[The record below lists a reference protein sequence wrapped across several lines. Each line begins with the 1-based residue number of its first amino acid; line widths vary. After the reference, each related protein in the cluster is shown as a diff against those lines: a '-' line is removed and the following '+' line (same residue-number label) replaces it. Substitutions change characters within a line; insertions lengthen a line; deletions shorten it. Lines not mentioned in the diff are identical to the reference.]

1 MNFLTAKTR
10 RLTQRSQRIF
20 LCDLCVNLRVF
31 AVRKLIMP
39 QSLTIDEFLEKAKT
53 RPVLDVRSPG
63 EFAHAHLP
71 GAVNLPLFDNP
82 ERAEIGTIYK
92 QIGKDDAVLRGLE
105 LVGPK
110 LAGFVRT
117 ARELTP
123 DGGEVLVHCW
133 RGGMRSGSMA
143 WLLQT
148 AGLPTA
154 TLQGGYKA
162 YRQAVLQEFEKPLNL
177 LVLGGKTGSA
187 KTEVL
192 HELACRGEQILDL
205 EALAHHRGSSYGML
219 GQPPQP
225 SGEQFENLL
234 FAAIRKL
241 DPTRRIWVEDESRK
255 VGTCVLPD
263 GFWRQF
269 MAAPVLALDVPL
281 EARVAFLVKTY
292 GQFPREAL
300 RAATER
306 IRKRLGNDR
315 AQVAL
320 EALDRGDYAEVVRL
334 TLAYYDKAYQHGLS
348 QREPGKVRKI
358 EVEKIDPAGNA
369 ERLLAAV

>member
-1 MNFLTAKTR
+1 
-10 RLTQRSQRIF
+10 
-20 LCDLCVNLRVF
+20 
-31 AVRKLIMP
+31 MP
-39 QSLTIDEFLEKAKT
+39 QLTVTEFLEKAKT

-71 GAVNLPLFDNP
+71 GAVNMPLFDNP
-82 ERAEIGTIYK
+82 ERAEIGIIYK
-92 QIGKDDAVLRGLE
+92 QIGKEDAVLRGLE

-110 LAGFVRT
+110 LAHFVRT
-117 ARELTP
+117 ARDLTP

-133 RGGMRSGSMA
+133 RGGMRSGSVA
-143 WLLQT
+143 WLLET

-154 TLQGGYKA
+154 TLRGGYKA
-162 YRQAVLQEFEKPLNL
+162 YRQAVLQEFERPLNL
-177 LVLGGKTGSA
+177 VVLGGKTGSA

-192 HELACRGEQILDL
+192 HELARRGEQVIDL

-225 SGEQFENLL
+225 SVEQFENLL
-234 FAAIRKL
+234 FEELRKL

-269 MAAPVLALDVPL
+269 LAAPVWALDVPL
-281 EARVAFLVKTY
+281 EARIDFLVKTY
-292 GQFPREAL
+292 GQFPREDL
-300 RAATER
+300 RAATGR
-306 IRKRLGNDR
+306 IGKRLGNDR
-315 AQVAL
+315 VQLAL
-320 EALDRGDYAEVVRL
+320 AAIDRGDYAEVVRL
-334 TLAYYDKAYQHGLS
+334 TLVYYDKAYQHGLS
-348 QREPGKVRKI
+348 LREPAKVKTI
-358 EVEKIDPAGNA
+358 AVEGIDPAGNA

>member
-1 MNFLTAKTR
+1 MPHQLT
-10 RLTQRSQRIF
+10 LT
-20 LCDLCVNLRVF
+20 
-31 AVRKLIMP
+31 
-39 QSLTIDEFLEKAKT
+39 EFLEKAKT

-71 GAVNLPLFDNP
+71 GAVNMPLFDNP

-92 QIGKDDAVLRGLE
+92 QIGKEDAVLRGLE

-110 LAGFVRT
+110 LADFVRT
-117 ARELTP
+117 ARDLTP

-133 RGGMRSGSMA
+133 RGGMRSGSVA
-143 WLLQT
+143 WLLET
-148 AGLPTA
+148 AGIPTA

-162 YRQAVLQEFEKPLNL
+162 YRQAVLGEFEKPLNL

-192 HELACRGEQILDL
+192 HELARRGEQVLDL

-234 FAAIRKL
+234 FEELRKL

-255 VGTCVLPD
+255 VGTCVLPE

-269 MAAPVLALDVPL
+269 LAAPVLALDVPL
-281 EARVAFLVKTY
+281 EARVDFLVKTY
-292 GQFPREAL
+292 GQFPREQL

-306 IRKRLGNDR
+306 IGKRLGHDR
-315 AQVAL
+315 VKLAL
-320 EALDRGDYAEVVRL
+320 AALDQGDYAEVVRL

-348 QREPGKVRKI
+348 LREAGKVKTI
-358 EVEKIDPAGNA
+358 AVEGIDPAGNA
-369 ERLLAAV
+369 ERLLAEP

>member
-1 MNFLTAKTR
+1 MPHQLT
-10 RLTQRSQRIF
+10 LT
-20 LCDLCVNLRVF
+20 
-31 AVRKLIMP
+31 
-39 QSLTIDEFLEKAKT
+39 EFLEKAKT

-71 GAVNLPLFDNP
+71 GAVNMPLFDNP

-92 QIGKDDAVLRGLE
+92 QIGKEDAVLRGLE

-110 LAGFVRT
+110 LADFVRT
-117 ARELTP
+117 ARDLTP

-133 RGGMRSGSMA
+133 RGGMRSGSVA
-143 WLLQT
+143 WLLET
-148 AGLPTA
+148 AGIPTA

-162 YRQAVLQEFEKPLNL
+162 YRQAVLQAFENPLNL
-177 LVLGGKTGSA
+177 VVLGGKTGSG

-192 HELACRGEQILDL
+192 HELARRGEQVLDL

-234 FAAIRKL
+234 FEELRKL

-255 VGTCVLPD
+255 VGTCVLPE

-269 MAAPVLALDVPL
+269 LAAPVLALDVPL
-281 EARVAFLVKTY
+281 EARVDFLVKTY
-292 GQFPREAL
+292 GQFPREQL

-306 IRKRLGNDR
+306 IGKRLGHDR
-315 AQVAL
+315 VKLAL
-320 EALDRGDYAEVVRL
+320 AALDQGDYAEVVRL

-348 QREPGKVRKI
+348 LREAAKVKTI
-358 EVEKIDPAGNA
+358 AVEGIDPAGNA
-369 ERLLAAV
+369 ERLLAEP